1 MCGNGVWRIDSG
13 TTIEGDEELI
23 DKTPGA
29 FGQNPPRTIVE
40 EDGNVWAGGEVIQ
53 FRINAG
59 AADFSAGGSPSA
71 DTLTVRITHTNSDS
85 ILVENTWVI

>member
-1 MCGNGVWRIDSG
+1 MAVCATVTVSESE
-13 TTIEGDEELI
+13 TDES
-23 DKTPGA
+23 T
-29 FGQNPPRTIVE
+29 VE
-40 EDGNVWAGGEVIQ
+40 ITDDVFAGGEVIQ

-59 AADFSAGGSPSA
+59 AVDFSAGGSPSA